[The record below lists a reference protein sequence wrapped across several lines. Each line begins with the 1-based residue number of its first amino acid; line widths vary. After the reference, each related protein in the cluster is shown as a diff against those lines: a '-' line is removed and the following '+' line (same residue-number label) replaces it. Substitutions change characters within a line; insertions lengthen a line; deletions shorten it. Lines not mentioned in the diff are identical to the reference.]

1 MAERKRNKSQAFT
14 NRKKTLLKNNPVC
27 WICGEAI
34 DLTLKYPDPMSGTL
48 DHITPVSRGGT
59 DFASNLKPAHARCNI
74 KRQDKDATEVAPL
87 NTSRDW

>member
-1 MAERKRNKSQAFT
+1 MSYRPKSWAYRQRRTQMLRA
-14 NRKKTLLKNNPVC
+14 NPVC

-48 DHITPVSRGGT
+48 DHILPVSKGGL
-59 DFASNLKPAHARCNI
+59 DFASNLKPAHAHCNI